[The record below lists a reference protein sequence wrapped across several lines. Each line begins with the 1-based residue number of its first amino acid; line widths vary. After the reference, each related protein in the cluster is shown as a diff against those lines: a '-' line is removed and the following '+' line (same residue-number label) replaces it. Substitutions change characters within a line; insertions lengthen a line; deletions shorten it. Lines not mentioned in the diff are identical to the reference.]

1 MHTRIYRNNVY
12 IKKSE
17 IYIPSKPIRELI
29 LVELEPEFQTVK
41 FEIGI

>member
-1 MHTRIYRNNVY
+1 MHTHIYRNNVY